1 MNWKSIIADFNTL
14 QVKHKQLNS
23 FGVGDIKQLIYLTQN
38 RDKQENVDNNAP
50 YYPLMYVLPGSVSQA
65 EQFTTYGFNILI
77 CDVMNVKNY
86 DIQNQLLSDTLEIC
100 QDILA
105 QFKYSVDALQGD
117 YYTDKYDITLPA
129 NISPF
134 MEAYDDILVGW
145 NLPISIQVQTPL
157 NRCIAPFNYWDV
169 SPTPTSTITATPT
182 TTPTTTPTI
191 TPTSSETP
199 TPTPTLTETPT
210 NTPSTTP
217 TLTPT
222 MTETPTNTPSTT
234 PTETPTSTPTE
245 TPTETPTNTP
255 TNTASPTPSIT
266 PTYTPT
272 SSPLVSE
279 VQFVGGG
286 FRDGTKQMVYS
297 FNGIDWS
304 SATGTFGNT
313 RTDNTIYGSNK
324 WVAVS
329 NENSTNNIC
338 YSNDG
343 ISWSASTNGNSILPI
358 GSTNIVWTGN
368 KYITYR
374 STTIASSYDGITWT
388 GSSLSVNG
396 SGILGNNGIEL
407 IYNKNTFGPGIYTDL
422 YYSSN
427 EGSTF
432 TLTNARDVIGNNDN
446 TSVADIKSNGNM
458 WVVSSFGATLNRL
471 IYSYDGLNWSA
482 STNGNTIGD
491 NTTNLL
497 WDGSRWIVSS
507 TSSDLLNIS
516 NDGITWTANT
526 SNLRS
531 IFSAQTSPVGTIS
544 VGDITY
550 NGSVYVAIN
559 GSSNAVVE
567 AAYSTDLITWTATN
581 DNNKFPTIMLFLQGK

>member
-38 RDKQENVDNNAP
+38 RDKQENIDNNAP
-50 YYPLMYVLPGSVSQA
+50 YYPLMYVLPGSVIQD
-65 EQFTTYGFNILI
+65 EQYTTYGFNILI

-255 TNTASPTPSIT
+255 TNTASPTPTLTPTNTPSNTPNAPVSAEYITNVELTNQSSSFTFSDISIGGSGLIVCPISAYNYLAPAPIT
-266 PTYTPT
+266 PLILT
-272 SSPLVSE
+272 SVLVDGVSTSFDYISEGSYQSRQPL
-279 VQFVGGG
+279 
-286 FRDGTKQMVYS
+286 
-297 FNGIDWS
+297 
-304 SATGTFGNT
+304 SAMIYFESTGNT
-313 RTDNTIYGSNK
+313 T
-324 WVAVS
+324 A
-329 NENSTNNIC
+329 NI
-338 YSNDG
+338 
-343 ISWSASTNGNSILPI
+343 
-358 GSTNIVWTGN
+358 
-368 KYITYR
+368 
-374 STTIASSYDGITWT
+374 
-388 GSSLSVNG
+388 
-396 SGILGNNGIEL
+396 
-407 IYNKNTFGPGIYTDL
+407 
-422 YYSSN
+422 
-427 EGSTF
+427 
-432 TLTNARDVIGNNDN
+432 TLTFNKPVNTCVVGTWRLQNYTSN
-446 TSVADIKSNGNM
+446 TSVSVGKNIVINGASAPITLTGLTNNDVIISTSCVSKNNNM
-458 WVVSSFGATLNRL
+458 TWTNATE
-471 IYSYDGLNWSA
+471 IYSVKSPNFNSYNHTGA
-482 STNGNTIGD
+482 STTMSGSGSLTI
-491 NTTNLL
+491 
-497 WDGSRWIVSS
+497 
-507 TSSDLLNIS
+507 
-516 NDGITWTANT
+516 TANT
-526 SNLRS
+526 SAATSGDRQS
-531 IFSAQTSPVGTIS
+531 IIGMAFR
-544 VGDITY
+544 
-550 NGSVYVAIN
+550 
-559 GSSNAVVE
+559 
-567 AAYSTDLITWTATN
+567 
-581 DNNKFPTIMLFLQGK
+581 